1 VINFLSE
8 NKYKVPEKLK
18 KLTGGGGRIRFLRIP
33 AIVTGDSG
41 RS

>member
-1 VINFLSE
+1 ME
-8 NKYKVPEKLK
+8 
-18 KLTGGGGRIRFLRIP
+18 RITISIDKELAEEFVRIP